1 MSASPDLRMF
11 ENGLCFDVSLDASA
25 SVFAVLPLDWFIETF
40 LYLLNKKEVPHR
52 YKSVKV
58 ILIQ

>member
-1 MSASPDLRMF
+1 MA
-11 ENGLCFDVSLDASA
+11 LDASA

-40 LYLLNKKEVPHR
+40 LYLLNKKEEPHR
-52 YKSVKV
+52 YESVKV